1 MAHARRGEN
10 RGPGAAAEN
19 RAALIAAAR
28 EVFAADG
35 YRAPLAS
42 ITKAARVGQGS
53 LYRHFPDRVSLA
65 LAVFADNMTE
75 LEALA
80 ARPGVT
86 LDEVLALITRHTIA
100 STAFVD
106 MVADADVDERAV
118 AIRDRV
124 TELLE
129 APLARAQADGLVR
142 AEVGAGDLMLAI
154 EMLAGALRHTPADD
168 RVRAADRAWR
178 LMRDGFAT
186 T

>member
-80 ARPGVT
+80 ERPDVT
-86 LDEVLALITRHTIA
+86 LDEVLAMLTDHTIA

-106 MVADADVDERAV
+106 MVADAGLDERV
-118 AIRDRV
+118 VVIRDRV
-124 TELLE
+124 THILE
-129 APLARAQADGLVR
+129 APLARAQAEGLVR
-142 AEVGAGDLMLAI
+142 AEIGAGDLMLAI
-154 EMLAGALRHTPADD
+154 EMLAGALRHTPEEH
-168 RVRAADRAWR
+168 RVRAAAQAWK
-178 LMRDGFAT
+178 LMRNGFAAG
-186 T
+186 